1 MSKLLGSFF
10 QIPLQNIA
18 GDEVLGIFRLV
29 FPVYMIALTL
39 SVAGVPL
46 AISKLIAELNEK
58 NKQKEIAKLFTSA
71 SIIGIAFGVFGCLVI
86 VLFSI
91 EIANMLGGQETR
103 MPLLITSL
111 ALLIAPYMAVYRGYF
126 QGFGDMKPTGVSQ
139 VIEQF
144 VRVFFMLIIA
154 YILVSWDKSNTVI
167 TSGAMVGSFLGVI
180 SSLIY
185 LRIKY
190 NRSPYYNKSNS
201 YSLRD
206 LRENGKKDIAGIDP
220 NRYRSFINA
229 TFKFSRLAYN
239 TACITRIIN
248 RNSRTIWN
256 IQSRFCI
263 HANNCYFCKCNCIS
277 VNTTLNFR
285 IGQKEI

>member
-1 MSKLLGSFF
+1 
-10 QIPLQNIA
+10 
-18 GDEVLGIFRLV
+18 
-29 FPVYMIALTL
+29 
-39 SVAGVPL
+39 
-46 AISKLIAELNEK
+46 
-58 NKQKEIAKLFTSA
+58 
-71 SIIGIAFGVFGCLVI
+71 
-86 VLFSI
+86 
-91 EIANMLGGQETR
+91 
-103 MPLLITSL
+103 
-111 ALLIAPYMAVYRGYF
+111 
-126 QGFGDMKPTGVSQ
+126 
-139 VIEQF
+139 
-144 VRVFFMLIIA
+144 MLIIA

-206 LRENGKKDIAGIDP
+206 LRENAKDIAGIDP

-229 TFKFSRLAYN
+229 AFKFSRLAYN

-263 HANNCYFCKCNCIS
+263 HANNCYFASAIVFPLIPLLTSALAKRDINLAKITIQ
-277 VNTTLNFR
+277 NTNRLAHVLTAPLTVWLMALTVPLNVGLFTDVKGSSMLTVM
-285 IGQKEI
+285 IGSSYFTAVMVLSIGVLQGLIVLHKLHGLLLARVV